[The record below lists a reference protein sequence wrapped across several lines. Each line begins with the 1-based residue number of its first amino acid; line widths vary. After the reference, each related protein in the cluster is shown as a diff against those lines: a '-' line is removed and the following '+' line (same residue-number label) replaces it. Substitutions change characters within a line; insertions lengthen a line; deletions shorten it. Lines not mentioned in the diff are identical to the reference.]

1 MQEAISVT
9 RYNNYIKQ
17 IFDAE
22 EFLHGIDIVGEVFGV
37 SFSRQVTYFSL
48 KDESSSISCV
58 CFYPQI
64 APSIKEGDLVII
76 TGSPSYYQKSGK
88 LNFNVVD
95 VKPAGQG
102 ILFQKF
108 LELKEKLE
116 ANGIFAKEH
125 KIEIPKNIKRIGVIT
140 SKEGAVIR
148 DIINVS
154 SRRDPSVDIVLFPCK
169 VQGNGAE
176 KEIAYA
182 IEKMDEQAD
191 VDVIVVARGGGSLE
205 DLWAYNTEV
214 VAMATYNAKKPIISA
229 VGHETDF
236 TIIDFVSDL
245 RAPTPSAAAELL
257 TKDIS
262 EENNFLKLKIMNLKK
277 GIENYL
283 SEKQDEVISDF
294 ESLCNTILLKN
305 MQEEKR
311 LHKNILTLKNSTEN
325 YYNNAVYNLD
335 ILNNTLNQL
344 SPASMFNKGY
354 VKVEQNGNIVDN
366 LKDIVLSSDIR
377 VYFKDG
383 SVIATP
389 KKKES

>member
-1 MQEAISVT
+1 
-9 RYNNYIKQ
+9 
-17 IFDAE
+17 
-22 EFLHGIDIVGEVFGV
+22 
-37 SFSRQVTYFSL
+37 
-48 KDESSSISCV
+48 
-58 CFYPQI
+58 
-64 APSIKEGDLVII
+64 
-76 TGSPSYYQKSGK
+76 
-88 LNFNVVD
+88 
-95 VKPAGQG
+95 
-102 ILFQKF
+102 
-108 LELKEKLE
+108 
-116 ANGIFAKEH
+116 
-125 KIEIPKNIKRIGVIT
+125 
-140 SKEGAVIR
+140 
-148 DIINVS
+148 
-154 SRRDPSVDIVLFPCK
+154 
-169 VQGNGAE
+169 
-176 KEIAYA
+176 
-182 IEKMDEQAD
+182 
-191 VDVIVVARGGGSLE
+191 
-205 DLWAYNTEV
+205 
-214 VAMATYNAKKPIISA
+214 MATYNAKKPIISA

-325 YYNNAVYNLD
+325 YFNNAVYNLD